1 MRWARFRTGGSSGDA
16 RVGAERRC
24 AFSPFRL
31 FAFSPFRLFAFSPFR
46 LFAFSPFRL
55 FAFSPFRPFRPFH
68 RFTVSPFHR
77 FIVSSFHRFIDSSIH
92 RFDVSTFRR
101 STGTLERLGIA
112 AWRHR
117 LACAVR
123 ACRSDRSTHA
133 LDNAPFPR
141 TNRFTGP
148 KTAVPDGISA
158 RADRAA
164 TDFTHCYARRSS
176 NDDGIPYTAAV
187 Q

>member
-31 FAFSPFRLFAFSPFR
+31 FA
-46 LFAFSPFRL
+46 
-55 FAFSPFRPFRPFH
+55 

-77 FIVSSFHRFIDSSIH
+77 FIVSSFHRFTVSSFHRFIDSSIH
-92 RFDVSTFRR
+92 RFTVSTFRR

-148 KTAVPDGISA
+148 KTAVQDGISA